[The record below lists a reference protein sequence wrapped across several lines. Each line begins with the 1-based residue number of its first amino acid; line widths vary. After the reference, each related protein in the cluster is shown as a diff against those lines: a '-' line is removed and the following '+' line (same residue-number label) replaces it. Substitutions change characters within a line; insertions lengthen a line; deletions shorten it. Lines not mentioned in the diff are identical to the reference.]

1 MFVHLRKSEKFMYPF
16 ENATMRINI
25 EQRKYSLRQQYFT
38 FLGSREMKSL
48 WSMGLRNALT
58 VPCWW
63 CCIDFRSSSTNSI

>member
-1 MFVHLRKSEKFMYPF
+1 
-16 ENATMRINI
+16 MRISI
-25 EQRKYSLRQQYFT
+25 KQRKYSLRQQYFT

-48 WSMGLRNALT
+48 WSIGLRNALT